1 MKNLIQLLNN
11 HPGVDAWKIID
22 NNISSTELFFVKDE
36 MQINRAK
43 DVVKSS
49 LTVYKNFEIDGVK
62 YTGSS
67 SLNFS
72 PIYSIEEIKE
82 KINNAVLAASFVR
95 NKQYDLPSPVQ
106 DAIKPIESNFSE
118 GNIIENIAKLVK
130 DLYEEDNQYNAFINS
145 SEFFIDKKTIRI
157 INSKGIDVS
166 YTAYRGEIELITE
179 ADGEKESIELFQ
191 IINFGEYNQDY
202 IKNAIK
208 EQLYFTSL
216 RAKAIP
222 LPKIDQVPVILSGKA
237 SVGLWRYY
245 LTQASAGQ
253 KYEHMHN
260 NNINDDIQG
269 EDVLGDRI
277 TLTLKPVIANSTKN
291 RYFDEDGVF
300 LKDHVIIKDGVLK
313 EFSASKKFADY
324 LQVKPTGI
332 INNYAVSSGT
342 MSEKELKKQP
352 YLEVL
357 SFSAFQMDS
366 MTGNFGG
373 EFRLAIYFDGEKEI
387 PVTLGTVNGNIK
399 AAQKNMYLSKELIQS
414 DYFVG
419 PKVIKFNKM
428 TIAGN

>member
-1 MKNLIQLLNN
+1 MKKLINLLNS
-11 HPGVDAWKIID
+11 HPGVDEWKII
-22 NNISSTELFFVKDE
+22 NNSVSSTELFFVKDE

-43 DVVKSS
+43 DVTKSS
-49 LTVYKNFEIDGVK
+49 LTVYKNFEIDGTK

-67 SLNFS
+67 SLSFS
-72 PIYSIEEIKE
+72 PIYTIKE
-82 KINNAVLAASFVR
+82 ISDKINNAVLAASFVR
-95 NKQYDLPSPVQ
+95 NEHYDLPNPTKKTV
-106 DAIKPIESNFSE
+106 KPIESNFSQ
-118 GNIIENIAKLVK
+118 GNIIENIATLVK
-130 DLYEEDNQYNAFINS
+130 DLYEEDHQYSAFINS

-166 YTAYRGEIELITE
+166 YDTYRGEIELITE
-179 ADGEKESIELFQ
+179 ANGEKESIELFQ
-191 IINFGEYNQDY
+191 IINFGTYNQAY

-216 RAKAIP
+216 RAKAVP
-222 LPKIDQVPVILSGKA
+222 LPKISQVPVILSGKA
-237 SVGLWRYY
+237 SISLWSYY
-245 LTQASAGQ
+245 LNQASAGQ

-269 EDVLGDRI
+269 EGVLGDRI
-277 TLTLKPVIANSTKN
+277 TLTLKPFILNSTMN
-291 RYFDEDGVF
+291 RYFDQDGVY
-300 LKDHVIIKDGVLK
+300 LEEHVIIKDGILK

-324 LQVKPTGI
+324 LKVKPTGN
-332 INNYAVSSGT
+332 INNYAISPGT
-342 MSEKELKKQP
+342 QSEKELKKQP

-373 EFRLAIYFDGEKEI
+373 EFRLAVYFDGEKEI
-387 PVTLGTVNGNIK
+387 PVTLGTVSGNIK
-399 AAQKNMYLSKELIQS
+399 TAQQDMYLSKELVES
-414 DYFVG
+414 NYFVG